1 MSVDIEK
8 LTERDIKEFKRDI
21 ESYQKKQKLFLT
33 LGFVFMGLFIFF
45 LLAGIACTVLFVLN
59 HDDRT
64 LFFLFMGLMDT
75 AYSLA
80 GTFIVVMIAMF
91 ILRGALFNGKIENR
105 RRAIEDWEE
114 FVKPREI
121 THAE

>member
-1 MSVDIEK
+1 MSIDINR

-21 ESYQKKQKLFLT
+21 ESYKGKQKLFLT
-33 LGFVFMGLFIFF
+33 LGFVFLGLFLLFLIGGIVAMIFLIIYHEEKS
-45 LLAGIACTVLFVLN
+45 LLFILIS
-59 HDDRT
+59 
-64 LFFLFMGLMDT
+64 LMDT

-80 GTFIVVMIAMF
+80 GTFLVAMIAMF

-114 FVKPREI
+114 YVKPREI
-121 THAE
+121 TQAE